1 MLKQDDA
8 MKAMAQG
15 YLRLAKSRFDAE
27 DRKRF
32 LDYAAVYAELSN
44 RSVPPETEQRETRRQ
59 SAMRFDRLQKFKR
72 PVVFG

>member
-15 YLRLAKSRFDAE
+15 YLRLAKTSFDPE

-44 RSVPPETEQRETRRQ
+44 RSVPPETEQGAISDWGVT
-59 SAMRFDRLQKFKR
+59 
-72 PVVFG
+72 PHG